1 MYIKLGQYKI
11 FNEAAST
18 LSFSLAAKHLYISQ
32 SAVSQAISAIEKEL
46 DTTLFIRQSKS
57 VTLTKEGEMLYKHI
71 NNALNII
78 TTVENE
84 ILNLNDLKKGEL
96 VIGASDTLCQNFLP
110 NYLVKYHSTY
120 PTIKIK
126 VLNRTS
132 FQIIELLKSGQID
145 VGFLNMPIKD
155 ESLIIEECMKIH
167 DIFVSSNKM
176 EKDLSNKEVSELPL
190 ILLEKNSNSRK
201 FVDNHFAKSGILLDS
216 KIELGAH
223 YLLINMAR
231 LGMGVSCV
239 IKEFSNKFLD
249 DKSIYEVN
257 LKDPIPERSIAYAY
271 LKRKTLTRPTL
282 KFLELLNLE
291 SNYLSI

>member
-32 SAVSQAISAIEKEL
+32 SAVSQAISTIEKEL

-57 VTLTKEGEMLYKHI
+57 VTLTREGEMLYKHI

-78 TTVENE
+78 TNVENE

-96 VIGASDTLCQNFLP
+96 VIGASDTLCLNFLP
-110 NYLVKYHSTY
+110 SYLVKYHSKY
-120 PTIKIK
+120 PSIKIK

-155 ESLIIEECMKIH
+155 ESLVIEECMKIH
-167 DIFVSSNKM
+167 DIFVSSNKIE
-176 EKDLSNKEVSELPL
+176 EKLSNKEVSELPL

-201 FVDNHFAKSGILLDS
+201 FVDNHFAQSGILLDS
-216 KIELGAH
+216 KVELGAH
-223 YLLINMAR
+223 YLLINMAK

-239 IKEFSNKFLD
+239 IKEFSKKFLD
-249 DKSIYEVN
+249 DKSIYEVKLN
-257 LKDPIPERSIAYAY
+257 NPIPERSIAYAY

-282 KFLELLNLE
+282 KFLELLNIE
-291 SNYLSI
+291 TK